1 MTGPSLLWSG
11 RLTGELV
18 SSLSDR
24 KRDTTDMGPAFPT
37 WAVVAVGDKAMTS
50 AADDFGSD
58 ITTLR
63 RQVETLRARH
73 DAVIAE
79 KAALIAVMDAINQ
92 SVDDPTPVFSA
103 ILESAV
109 QLCDASAGLLSIHD
123 GVLNHMVSSL
133 GLTDEYAAT
142 MRKPWRSSSG
152 GYSETLLRGKSHHHV
167 LDLAADPDYLARSE
181 TARALVRLGG
191 ARTGLLVALRRHDRL
206 LGLFTLYRTRVRG
219 FTEQEIALVLAFA
232 AQAVIA
238 MENAR
243 LLRSSARPWSSRLR
257 LLRCCRSSMPRP
269 VTSARSL
276 I

>member
-37 WAVVAVGDKAMTS
+37 WPVVAVGDKAMTS

-109 QLCDASAGLLSIHD
+109 Q
-123 GVLNHMVSSL
+123 
-133 GLTDEYAAT
+133 
-142 MRKPWRSSSG
+142 R
-152 GYSETLLRGKSHHHV
+152 
-167 LDLAADPDYLARSE
+167 
-181 TARALVRLGG
+181 RLG
-191 ARTGLLVALRRHDRL
+191 
-206 LGLFTLYRTRVRG
+206 
-219 FTEQEIALVLAFA
+219 
-232 AQAVIA
+232 
-238 MENAR
+238 
-243 LLRSSARPWSSRLR
+243 RP
-257 LLRCCRSSMPRP
+257 
-269 VTSARSL
+269 T
-276 I
+276 